1 MAESTMQKVRR
12 LLQPTHDLDGWYAE
26 FDALDSEA
34 ALPLLLE
41 ILANDLETEQ
51 TRAQAANLLGMLHD
65 PRATNELINALHAPQ
80 GLLRARAAV
89 ALGQIGK
96 PEERVA
102 ESLLQGLMDED
113 YFVRE
118 CSAKALGLM
127 KRTEALPALELMSS
141 TDTVSANRD
150 VAKNAI
156 ETIRAD

>member
-26 FDALDSEA
+26 VETLEPEEA
-34 ALPLLLE
+34 VPVLVE
-41 ILANDLETEQ
+41 ILSNGLEPEQ

-65 PRATNELINALHAPQ
+65 PRATNKLIETLHAGPS
-80 GLLRARAAV
+80 LVRARAAV

-96 PEERVA
+96 PEEMVA
-102 ESLLQGLMDED
+102 ESLMQGLMDDD

-127 KRTEALPALELMSS
+127 KRTDALPALERMSS
-141 TDTVSANRD
+141 TDAVSANRQ
-150 VAKNAI
+150 VAQNAI
-156 ETIRAD
+156 QAIRTG